1 MFSAYFGIKCWLRM
15 DAIFSSSSTHFQNLH
30 SQLFYAL
37 VAQAMIPI
45 FLMHIPALTM
55 FIFTF
60 LNFDAGF
67 LSGTVSLTI
76 ALFPTLDPLP
86 TMLIFC
92 HYRKAITNYIRTR
105 YKKVRKTKFCR
116 CLVAKKSRN
125 PNSSITLWCETSDA
139 PLHFMSAASQ
149 TIIKIITFYLNLF
162 NCSNKSF

>member
-125 PNSSITLWCETSDA
+125 PNSSITL
-139 PLHFMSAASQ
+139 
-149 TIIKIITFYLNLF
+149 
-162 NCSNKSF
+162 